1 MDFGLKVN
9 RSNSQ
14 SGNFVVD
21 LQWTHTREVL
31 GYSVYRAQNN
41 SDDPNDWTKLNTK
54 PISVNY
60 YQDLGFTGDPVANG
74 RIAWFYKVVPILQD
88 GSEYLLSKSKS
99 ETFTK
104 TLQGIQRFIA
114 PTIRARTHMMLD
126 PTRFSSA
133 ECVHFLVRKWSGKYC
148 TCVDVRSRKVD
159 ANCPDCYGSGYS
171 GGFEL
176 IENVY
181 CRVRSTPQTL
191 QGDSGGIT
199 IKENTT
205 GTIAAYPLLTEAD
218 IIIRQHN
225 VRYRV
230 RDIKARATQGYITAQ
245 AFNLEKMQLY
255 DMAYR
260 VPAPPIVEATHRL
273 NRGAGVSNVIS

>member
-1 MDFGLKVN
+1 VSWKLDDQVRDNRKKRWTLKG
-9 RSNSQ
+9 Q
-14 SGNFVVD
+14 
-21 LQWTHTREVL
+21 VL
-31 GYSVYRAQNN
+31 
-41 SDDPNDWTKLNTK
+41 TKM
-54 PISVNY
+54 
-60 YQDLGFTGDPVANG
+60 
-74 RIAWFYKVVPILQD
+74 RKVGKVP
-88 GSEYLLSKSKS
+88 
-99 ETFTK
+99 F
-104 TLQGIQRFIA
+104 
-114 PTIRARTHMMLD
+114 
-126 PTRFSSA
+126 
-133 ECVHFLVRKWSGKYC
+133 SGKVYNLE
-148 TCVDVRSRKVD
+148 VENNHSYVVNGVVVH
-159 ANCPDCYGSGYS
+159 NCFGTGYS